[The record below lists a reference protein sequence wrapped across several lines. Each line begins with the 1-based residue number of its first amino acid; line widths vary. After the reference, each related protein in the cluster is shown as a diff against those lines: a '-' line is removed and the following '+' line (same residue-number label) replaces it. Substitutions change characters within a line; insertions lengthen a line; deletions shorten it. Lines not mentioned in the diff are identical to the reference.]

1 MARDGWFD
9 GQGVDLFKNALDK
22 RKKEWEKYI
31 ADGKID
37 ENEIKMQKAII
48 INKLK
53 RFENELGDAQHRK
66 LTDILIDYELL
77 VSMLIYPKQM
87 PADKSK
93 GRYVSREKKS
103 GE

>member
-22 RKKEWEKYI
+22 RKKEWEKFI

-37 ENEIKMQKAII
+37 DKEIKMQKAII
-48 INKLK
+48 IGKLK
-53 RFENELGDAQHRK
+53 RFEDELGESQHRK

-77 VSMLIYPKQM
+77 VRMLMYPKEL
-87 PADKSK
+87 PAEKAK
-93 GRYVSREKKS
+93 GRYVSREKKA